1 MKAII
6 FDKDGTLMAFDPFW
20 SGVADA
26 ALTALSCRLGVSQYQ
41 EELKRSVGLR
51 GKTTEKNSII
61 QKGTYK
67 QAAEAINAVLKRV
80 ESPAQVSGQEIEA
93 IFLESTDHGEIC
105 PACEGLPQLMKKLR
119 DRGLLLFL
127 VTTDIPAIT
136 YQCLDGLGITGFFQE
151 VITDNGAFQAKPDPS
166 AIRYLLEKYRLDP
179 EEICMVGDTETDML
193 FAKNGGIMGILVG
206 GEPLKNSDVIRIPD
220 VSYLDTVIE

>member
-6 FDKDGTLMAFDPFW
+6 FDKDGTLMVFDPFW
-20 SGVADA
+20 AAVAEA
-26 ALTALSCRLGVSQYQ
+26 ALTDLSCRLGVRPFL

-67 QAAEAINAVLKRV
+67 QAADAINAVLK
-80 ESPAQVSGQEIEA
+80 ETGSPARVSGQEIET

-105 PACEGLPQLMKKLR
+105 PACDGLPQRMKKLR
-119 DRGLLLFL
+119 DRGIMLFL

-136 YQCLDGLGITGFFQE
+136 YQCLDGLGITSFFQE
-151 VITDNGAFQAKPDPS
+151 VITDNGAFPAKPDPS
-166 AIRYLLEKYRLDP
+166 AINYLLEKYRLEP
-179 EEICMVGDTETDML
+179 EDICMVGDTETDML

-206 GEPLKNSDVIRIPD
+206 GEPLKDSDVIRIPD